1 MAEYKD
7 MVITNKGKDL
17 INRQLIGAKNF
28 EITKIVVG
36 TGIHEDTENLEE
48 CEDLK
53 NPLKDYEIYSMERKD
68 RSVEIKSVVTNI
80 SFVQEALLHEVG
92 VYASDGTDE
101 ILYAIATAVYPLQ
114 IPAYNG
120 EFEYKIDFVMH
131 FTIDSGVGIILR
143 DRTDIATEKA
153 AGAVKASEDIKV
165 EKDGTMRIAD
175 YESND
180 SDNIADVPEY
190 QVNLTEPPT
199 VGKGRIPLGWKETK
213 TIKKSERLP
222 AIIGKL
228 TNIAYNVKWLF
239 KWLNS
244 INTIGEYTSVD
255 SQGNIVRVKNSA
267 SDVETGVPFPFPIQ
281 TVVEGHELALRQL
294 NTESQSVIIGNCEA
308 TTFMWVS
315 AEHVISHFISHPGAN
330 KLKIN
335 LTQITLGRY
344 DYEHPTFEWAVTT
357 TSTGFWITTVGADQK
372 HYFENIYPGE
382 LWNVKYTATNI

>member
-1 MAEYKD
+1 MYETEYLKLKVAEENDFY
-7 MVITNKGKDL
+7 N
-17 INRQLIGAKNF
+17 INENSDNLK
-28 EITKIVVG
+28 KIDEKFKEMEDPDTPNSLAEQVG
-36 TGIHEDTENLEE
+36 SIES
-48 CEDLK
+48 
-53 NPLKDYEIYSMERKD
+53 P
-68 RSVEIKSVVTNI
+68 
-80 SFVQEALLHEVG
+80 SFVNH
-92 VYASDGTDE
+92 
-101 ILYAIATAVYPLQ
+101 
-114 IPAYNG
+114 
-120 EFEYKIDFVMH
+120 
-131 FTIDSGVGIILR
+131 
-143 DRTDIATEKA
+143 
-153 AGAVKASEDIKV
+153 
-165 EKDGTMRIAD
+165 
-175 YESND
+175 D
-180 SDNIADVPEY
+180 SDTIGNVPICPVNSTNPPDVGGGSVPS
-190 QVNLTEPPT
+190 
-199 VGKGRIPLGWKETK
+199 GWKK
-213 TIKKSERLP
+213 VSALKSSE
-222 AIIGKL
+222 KL
-228 TNIAYNVKWLF
+228 FSIFEKISTIAYNVKWLF